1 MKKNLLLFIMIT
13 GVPAITSAQS
23 PANDQCPAASSLS
36 LGCGSSTS
44 ASTVGATASFPPACT
59 ATDADDDIWYSFTAS
74 SSSMS
79 VSISN
84 AVLQTS
90 GIADIG
96 MEVIAGGCF
105 DYTSIF
111 CDNNIASGSGV
122 QTVSGLSA
130 GSKYWIRFWT
140 TGTTSEATF
149 DFCMQ
154 DLTVVP
160 VKLSAYSAFCING
173 FTTINWT
180 TTETVNSNAFSIEK
194 SMDGKQFETI
204 GSVKTTPETTHRYTF
219 TDTNQNNGKEFYRLK
234 QIDNNGKTQYFDILT
249 ADCSNNNVNVY
260 PNPAKDILTIQLN
273 NHFTPGLIKI
283 FDLRGAVIKMLDYKK
298 IQQGTIIINTG
309 NLTNGTYL
317 LYASDKSG
325 NIFTKKFI
333 KN

>member
-1 MKKNLLLFIMIT
+1 MKKSLLLFIMSIS
-13 GVPAITSAQS
+13 VDAITSAQA
-23 PANDQCPAASSLS
+23 PANDQCPAASSLP

-59 ATDADDDIWYSFTAS
+59 AIDADDDIWYSFTAS

-90 GIADIG
+90 GNADIG

-122 QTVSGLSA
+122 QTVSSLSA
-130 GSKYWIRFWT
+130 GSKYWVRFWT

-160 VKLSAYSAFCING
+160 VKLSAYSAFCSNG

-180 TTETVNSNAFSIEK
+180 TTETVNSNSFAIEK
-194 SMDGKQFETI
+194 SKDGKHFELI
-204 GSVKTTPETTHRYTF
+204 GSVKTANETAHSYTF
-219 TDTNQNNGKEFYRLK
+219 TDINQNNEKEFYRLK
-234 QIDNNGKTQYFDILT
+234 QIDNNGKTQYFDIIT
-249 ADCSNNNVNVY
+249 TDCSKNNVNVY
-260 PNPAKDILTIQLN
+260 PNPVKDKLTFQLN
-273 NHFTPGLIKI
+273 NHFTPELIKV
-283 FDLRGAVIKMLDYKK
+283 FDIRGAMVKKLDYKK
-298 IQQGTIIINTG
+298 IQQGTIVINTG

-325 NIFTKKFI
+325 DIFTKKFI